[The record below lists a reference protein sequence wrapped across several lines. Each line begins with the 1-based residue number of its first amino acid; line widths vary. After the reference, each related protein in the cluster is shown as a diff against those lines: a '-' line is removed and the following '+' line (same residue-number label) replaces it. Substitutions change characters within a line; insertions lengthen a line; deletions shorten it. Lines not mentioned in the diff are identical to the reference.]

1 MATPSAPSHTLVIK
15 DLHVEIGG
23 KEIEL
28 VKDYGAISY
37 EQAADNWPAF

>member
-1 MATPSAPSHTLVIK
+1 VASLE
-15 DLHVEIGG
+15 EIGG

-37 EQAADNWPAF
+37 EQAVDNWPVF